1 MDYISQLRNCQA
13 PFKNY
18 AMAIEWMKFFLA
30 LTRTLEDRILPL
42 SFKIQPECYTAC
54 AQEMF
59 LKTTKI
65 LWNSYCSSWLPFESN
80 DSSSSDKVVLLPLS
94 KLLVYFLK
102 KIDLSNFRKTVK
114 RVVLPDKSA
123 HNVLNFEIER
133 INNILSALYSCSKTE
148 KYLSIVWQYG
158 LDKS

>member
-1 MDYISQLRNCQA
+1 
-13 PFKNY
+13 
-18 AMAIEWMKFFLA
+18 
-30 LTRTLEDRILPL
+30 
-42 SFKIQPECYTAC
+42 
-54 AQEMF
+54 
-59 LKTTKI
+59 
-65 LWNSYCSSWLPFESN
+65 
-80 DSSSSDKVVLLPLS
+80 VVLLPLS

-148 KYLSIVWQYG
+148 KYLSIV
-158 LDKS
+158 